1 MAYSQSAGHVRG
13 HNQRDSKVVTEAIW
27 GRETTTPDIDWRM
40 SAALENVPRGDEDVA
55 EVTSLE
61 GAVRAWLEL
70 DPKHKPAATLTAE
83 RAVQIDGVSL
93 TSFSGDGIS
102 VLIEHLPVSTASPSA

>member
-1 MAYSQSAGHVRG
+1 MS
-13 HNQRDSKVVTEAIW
+13 EATW
-27 GRETTTPDIDWRM
+27 GADAKTPDIDWRM
-40 SAALENVPRGDEDVA
+40 SAALQNVPRGDEDVA

-70 DPKHKPAATLTAE
+70 DPQHQTAAALTAE

-93 TSFSGDGIS
+93 TSFAGDGIA
-102 VLIEHLPVSTASPSA
+102 VLAELLSAPPATALA